1 MSFKQSKI
9 AEGVPPPLQHTPVG
23 SVQGKFGKGS
33 IEYLGI
39 RYASLE
45 HRLVKPKVI
54 EYARPETLD
63 ATKHGPPVVTPAGA
77 IELEQSFIQ
86 QPFQN
91 FGLPPMSDTEGLN
104 LNITVPLNG
113 GKDLPVLVYIHGGGF
128 QFGSG
133 TYSHYD

>member
-9 AEGVPPPLQHTPVG
+9 AEGVPPPLQRTPVG

-63 ATKHGPPVVTPAGA
+63 ATKHGYGIIVQLLSPSVLQNTELIGLLIAHRSLRRPALSNWSRA
-77 IELEQSFIQ
+77 SFNSL
-86 QPFQN
+86 FR
-91 FGLPPMSDTEGLN
+91 T
-104 LNITVPLNG
+104 
-113 GKDLPVLVYIHGGGF
+113 LVF
-128 QFGSG
+128 LLCL
-133 TYSHYD
+133 TRKV